1 MTGGCNRA
9 LLWAGQFVNTTGL
22 MMLVPIMP
30 FYLEAMG
37 TSGMAE
43 TQTWAGMAIAAPAL
57 ALTFTTPRWGRLGD
71 RIGRKWMVVR
81 ALLGLAGAMVV
92 MAAAAT
98 PLMLVAGRLLQGT
111 FGGVV
116 EASAAFA
123 GSTGSAAKRGS
134 ALNKSFSPPRPAHG
148 PGPSPAGVRRR
159 RRLAATDARHRSR
172 CSGARWRLRGGL
184 AGARTPAAASRA
196 A

>member
-71 RIGRKWMVVR
+71 RISRKWMVVR
-81 ALLGLAGAMVV
+81 LAGAGRGDGRDGRGGHTADAGGR
-92 MAAAAT
+92 AAAAGH
-98 PLMLVAGRLLQGT
+98 LWWCR
-111 FGGVV
+111 
-116 EASAAFA
+116 
-123 GSTGSAAKRGS
+123 R
-134 ALNKSFSPPRPAHG
+134 
-148 PGPSPAGVRRR
+148 GVRRI
-159 RRLAATDARHRSR
+159 RRLNRLGCKARL
-172 CSGARWRLRGGL
+172 GAEQVLQPTA
-184 AGARTPAAASRA
+184 AGARAGPIAGGRS
-196 A
+196 